1 MTKLHAFALGTVTAL
16 VAALLT
22 VSAFAAPGIGGSATI
37 KNNKAGTVVVTG
49 GKGSVGLGPLKGGE
63 VDLSAG
69 ANVNSI
75 VVKGGKIG
83 RTATVVDNKADT
95 VISTGGQANV
105 NSIVVTK

>member
-1 MTKLHAFALGTVTAL
+1 MNKLHTLALAATTAL
-16 VAALLT
+16 VT
-22 VSAFAAPGIGGSATI
+22 FSASAAPGIDGSATV

-63 VDLSAG
+63 VDLTSG

-83 RTATVVDNKADT
+83 GTALVTDNKVDTVV
-95 VISTGGQANV
+95 STGGQANV